1 MDGTWKHQL
10 LQEFRG
16 NPMEFWCFRGDFGH
30 PSRSQP
36 DHGTFLC
43 LPMHVCRDL
52 SISLADFLVVSHE
65 VGNLPSVW
73 VFEWIYYSW
82 EDERLPHLYSPLFE
96 KWITNHRFGS
106 LGSHGAL
113 LHFFLLQGFNR
124 LCPWCFAFKSSF
136 RWARMGRGSLETL
149 SNDWLVTLDHSTWI
163 WKI

>member
-16 NPMEFWCFRGDFGH
+16 SPHGNLDVSGEILAIRQEVNLTMVRFYFCQGMYAGTCQYLWQIFWW
-30 PSRSQP
+30 
-36 DHGTFLC
+36 
-43 LPMHVCRDL
+43 
-52 SISLADFLVVSHE
+52 SLMRLEIFLVFGYLNEFTIPGKMKDSRICTAYCSRDE
-65 VGNLPSVW
+65 W
-73 VFEWIYYSW
+73 V
-82 EDERLPHLYSPLFE
+82 
-96 KWITNHRFGS
+96 TNHRFGS

-149 SNDWLVTLDHSTWI
+149 SND
-163 WKI
+163 